1 MSLRQICGCFGIDH
15 TMDAIPGVMWYTRF
29 QTVVVTLFLLFVFLW
44 MLGFTTEDF
53 HFAGGQDG
61 SKKESVE
68 HVSGPK
74 KEVNHKLLD
83 TPPKRHNDHHDE

>member
-29 QTVVVTLFLLFVFLW
+29 QTAVVTLFLLFVFLW

-53 HFAGGQDG
+53 HFAGQDG

-74 KEVNHKLLD
+74 KEVKHKLLD